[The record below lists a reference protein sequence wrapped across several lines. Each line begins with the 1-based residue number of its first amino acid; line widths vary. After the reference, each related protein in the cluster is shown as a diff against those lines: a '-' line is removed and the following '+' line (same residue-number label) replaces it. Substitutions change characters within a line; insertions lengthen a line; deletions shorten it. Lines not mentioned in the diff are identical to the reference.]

1 MAPVAVAVADEELDE
16 SLGAIAVGMCL
27 CCCMCAAATIYA
39 QYELGKKIENR
50 SNTDYKY
57 TFYDKFFVGGSLIN
71 IIARLY
77 RLLLSIR
84 DNNYTNLILSLI
96 NLSFSVFVVIYYL
109 VLLPKIYNKD
119 KSLVDPSRYGLFI
132 VSIVLNMVGYTNKK
146 V

>member
-1 MAPVAVAVADEELDE
+1 MDAAVAVAVVNEEVDEEL
-16 SLGAIAVGMCL
+16 GVIAVGICL
-27 CCCMCAAATIYA
+27 CCCLCTAATVYA
-39 QYELGKKIENR
+39 QYELGKKIEKR
-50 SNTDYKY
+50 SKTDYKY
-57 TFYDKFFVGGSLIN
+57 TFYDQIFVGGSVIN

-84 DNNYTNLILSLI
+84 DNNYTNVILSLI

-132 VSIVLNMVGYTNKK
+132 ISILLSLVGYSRKK
-146 V
+146 